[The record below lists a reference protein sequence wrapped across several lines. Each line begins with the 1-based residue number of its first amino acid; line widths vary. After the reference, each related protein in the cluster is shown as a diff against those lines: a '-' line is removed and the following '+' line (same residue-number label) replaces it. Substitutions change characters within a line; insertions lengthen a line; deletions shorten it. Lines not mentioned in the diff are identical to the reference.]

1 MKAVEPVIDAYK
13 KDMVS
18 KGYKEAEVDG
28 WLKYIKERIPYWTKE
43 EKQKGIAAPFM

>member
-1 MKAVEPVIDAYK
+1 VKAVEPVIDAYK

-18 KGYKEAEVDG
+18 KGYKDSDVDS
-28 WLKYIKERIPYWTKE
+28 WLKYIKERITYWTKE